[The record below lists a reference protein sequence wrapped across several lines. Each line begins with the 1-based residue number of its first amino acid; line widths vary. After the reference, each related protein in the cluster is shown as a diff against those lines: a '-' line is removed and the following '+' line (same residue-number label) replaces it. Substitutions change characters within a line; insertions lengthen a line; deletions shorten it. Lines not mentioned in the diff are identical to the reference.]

1 MEGPLFI
8 TPKGADEP
16 MSLAPS
22 SSFAQPG
29 LDTTPKR
36 LGGVCISGAGHCVA
50 FWPLGALNPTP
61 ASTCTFPRLRKSGHR
76 FNPVVLYLATFN
88 CC

>member
-36 LGGVCISGAGHCVA
+36 LGGGVYFGRR
-50 FWPLGALNPTP
+50 PLRGLL
-61 ASTCTFPRLRKSGHR
+61 ASWRPQPYASVHMHFS
-76 FNPVVLYLATFN
+76 
-88 CC
+88 